1 MNLLIRAFIIYY
13 IFSTIVLGDEVK
25 VFDFTDKELSGLEV
39 RKVRGADNKTIYT
52 VGSNDNGNFFKAVA
66 DNAASGLGKELK
78 IDLNKTP
85 FINITWKIEKDL
97 AGIKENTKKGH
108 DFAARVF
115 AIKKTGA
122 TPLSNRA
129 INYVFSSNNEIG
141 FNSPSPYTKKSID
154 NVLSSTKNNF
164 DEWITVKANVKE
176 DFKKFHDLDVNELD
190 GLAIMSDTDNSKMKA
205 IAYYQNIYFSSDQ
218 LNLKNFFKK
227 LLNKD
232 RITATI
238 TSSNGFA

>member
-1 MNLLIRAFIIYY
+1 MKFLI
-13 IFSTIVLGDEVK
+13 IFFYFWSIFLSLSFADEIK
-25 VFDFTDKELSGLEV
+25 VFEFTESELSELEI

-52 VGSNDNGNFFKAVA
+52 VGSNENGNFLKAVA
-66 DNAASGLGKELK
+66 DNAASGLGKEIK

-97 AGIKENTKKGH
+97 QGINENSKKGH

-115 AIKKTGA
+115 AVKKTGA

-129 INYVFSSNNEIG
+129 INYVFSSNSAVG
-141 FNSPSPYTKKSID
+141 QSWPSPYTKKSID
-154 NVLSSTKNNF
+154 NVLANTKDNLNI
-164 DEWITVKANVKE
+164 WVTVKANVKE

-205 IAYYQNIYFSSDQ
+205 IAYYQNIYFS
-218 LNLKNFFKK
+218 
-227 LLNKD
+227 
-232 RITATI
+232 AE
-238 TSSNGFA
+238 